1 MLATLK
7 TLNKPAARAY
17 AAIFPHNPAAS
28 HISLVY
34 KTKKTSALNDN
45 VEYDPRLITEITAR
59 KYAIA
64 GALVE
69 GAWLWA
75 ILRHCITHFK
85 VADSHM
91 RMWLAHLTT

>member
-17 AAIFPHNPAAS
+17 ATLFPSKPPAS
-28 HISLVY
+28 NISLVW
-34 KTKKTSALNDN
+34 KAKKPGACTDN
-45 VEYDPRLITEITAR
+45 IEYDARLISAISAR

-64 GALVE
+64 GAMVE

-75 ILRHCITHFK
+75 ILRHCITHCK
-85 VADSHM
+85 VSDSHT
-91 RMWLAHLTT
+91 RL

>member
-17 AAIFPHNPAAS
+17 ATLFPTNPPAS
-28 HISLVY
+28 NISLVY
-34 KTKKTSALNDN
+34 KAKKTGAFTDN
-45 VEYDPRLITEITAR
+45 IEYDPRLITEISAR

-85 VADSHM
+85 VSDSHM
-91 RMWLAHLTT
+91 RL

>member
-17 AAIFPHNPAAS
+17 ATLFPNNPPAS

-34 KTKKTSALNDN
+34 KAKKPGAFTDN
-45 VEYDPRLITEITAR
+45 IEYDPRLITEISAR

-85 VADSHM
+85 VSDSHT
-91 RMWLAHLTT
+91 RL

>member
-17 AAIFPHNPAAS
+17 ATLFPNNPPAS

-34 KTKKTSALNDN
+34 KAKKPGAFTDN
-45 VEYDPRLITEITAR
+45 IEYDARLISESSAR
-59 KYAIA
+59 KYGIP
-64 GALVE
+64 GVMVE

-75 ILRHCITHFK
+75 ILRHCLTHNR
-85 VADSHM
+85 VSAV
-91 RMWLAHLTT
+91 HLRQ